1 MKKITLIIIIVSLC
15 IYLSYQQDKYADVIN
30 EITNIP
36 SAPTI
41 NDVYDKYWNINNTS
55 YSLLPNRPV
64 YNSSTKG
71 KVTLDAGKLI
81 LDSTEPNNI
90 ENTLDTDKLNLK
102 STDQINVQNL
112 KTTDNYKNTPPA
124 TFILNDNTYN
134 LFGLA
139 SNKYYNQFYIVY
151 ERKYYDNDQPNE
163 YYEYILV
170 KLIYNKYKV
179 QHVIQP
185 RKKIYI
191 NEYVDFSLGSI
202 SLNPLYI
209 SKL

>member
-15 IYLSYQQDKYADVIN
+15 IYLSYNQDKYPQVIN
-30 EITNIP
+30 KIP
-36 SAPTI
+36 NTPNLPTI

-55 YSLLPNRPV
+55 YSLLPDRPV
-64 YNSSTKG
+64 SNSTTKG
-71 KVTLDAGKLI
+71 KVTLNAGKSYLTELI
-81 LDSTEPNNI
+81 NI
-90 ENTLDTDKLNLK
+90 ENTLDIDKLDLK
-102 STDQINVQNL
+102 IPNI
-112 KTTDNYKNTPPA
+112 KTLDNYKNMPPT

-151 ERKYYDNDQPNE
+151 ERKYYDNDLPNE

-179 QHVIQP
+179 QHIIQP

-191 NEYVDFSLGSI
+191 NEYVYFSIGPI

-209 SKL
+209 SQL